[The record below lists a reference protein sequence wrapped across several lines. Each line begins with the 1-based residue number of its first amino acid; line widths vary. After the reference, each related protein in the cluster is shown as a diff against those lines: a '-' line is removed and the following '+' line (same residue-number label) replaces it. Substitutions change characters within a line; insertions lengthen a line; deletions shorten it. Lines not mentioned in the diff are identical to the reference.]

1 MSDKETRPFEKT
13 RQTARFS
20 EGDVTPEAT
29 TLNWFIDRYIAK
41 QKALGREIA
50 IPPSTD
56 DVNNILAEYCD
67 DHERRLKEGLE
78 SEELSDSEKRRL
90 HLAFE
95 TLLDVRLRR

>member
-1 MSDKETRPFEKT
+1 MPDKETRPFEKP

-20 EGDVTPEAT
+20 EGDVTPEAI
-29 TLNWFIDRYIAK
+29 TLNRFIDDYIAK
-41 QKALGREIA
+41 QKALGREIT
-50 IPPSTD
+50 IPPGTN

-78 SEELSDSEKRRL
+78 NEELPALEKRRL